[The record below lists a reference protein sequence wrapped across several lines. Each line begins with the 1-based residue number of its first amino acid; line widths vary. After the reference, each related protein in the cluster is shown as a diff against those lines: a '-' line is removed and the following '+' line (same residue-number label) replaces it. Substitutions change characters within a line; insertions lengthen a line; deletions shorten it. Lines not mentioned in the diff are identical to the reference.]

1 METKQ
6 VRWFLSSHPHSKE
19 GSNMAVKKKAAKA
32 KGKVKRKAKKAKAKK
47 KK

>member
-6 VRWFLSSHPHSKE
+6 DRWFLSSHPHSKE

-32 KGKVKRKAKKAKAKK
+32 KKAKGKVKRKAKKAKK
-47 KK
+47 